1 MYKFILFTLTLS
13 LSTGANASTSAEEC
27 EIDSKT
33 LGAKYQVSTLHGEE
47 HHRKHINLWR
57 HGNEVAHQH
66 PETQITEIWN
76 HIRNGQLRPVRYFD
90 QHQRG
95 IEYAPG
101 EVNNGKGESDWSLKS
116 QLVSDRLIQAM
127 SLTKIENSGCD
138 LSETYVLKKHDRELK
153 LVWLPEL
160 KLVKTFTEKNLDTT
174 TTWELNQVV
183 MDEVEVKQ
191 MFTSRGRFQT
201 TDFADIGDNESDPF
215 LLQMINLGFVDHAAS
230 GIYDTQGNSLG
241 GGSHGHAH

>member
-1 MYKFILFTLTLS
+1 MYKFILLTLS
-13 LSTGANASTSAEEC
+13 LSIASAANATEC
-27 EIDSKT
+27 EIDSNT
-33 LGAKYQVSTLHGEE
+33 LGANYQVTTTKGEA
-47 HHRKHINLWR
+47 HHSKQLNLWR

-66 PETQITEIWN
+66 PDTQITEIWN
-76 HIRNGQLRPVRYFD
+76 RIRTGQLRPVRYFD

-116 QLVSDRLIQAM
+116 QLVSDRLLQAM
-127 SLTKIENSGCD
+127 SLTKTENSGCD

-183 MDEVEVKQ
+183 MDEVEIKQ
-191 MFTSRGRFQT
+191 MFTSRGHFQT
-201 TDFADIGDNESDPF
+201 TDFADIGDNESDLF